1 MYASMKAIDRKRPD
15 DDVLW
20 LTYWIVYI
28 SVLMGESLGFVF
40 LQVSNVVLS
49 NRRLVSHFFFNSLH
63 LSLSLMED
71 REEDTEASKSS
82 SCFRSERSFVG
93 GSRASIDR

>member
-1 MYASMKAIDRKRPD
+1 MVDLLDCLHLRLNGR
-15 DDVLW
+15 
-20 LTYWIVYI
+20 
-28 SVLMGESLGFVF
+28 VF
-40 LQVSNVVLS
+40 RLRL
-49 NRRLVSHFFFNSLH
+49 LVSLKRRSLESSSRLAIFFNSLH

-71 REEDTEASKSS
+71 REEEEDTEASKSS

>member
-1 MYASMKAIDRKRPD
+1 MVDLLDCLHLRLNGR
-15 DDVLW
+15 
-20 LTYWIVYI
+20 
-28 SVLMGESLGFVF
+28 VF
-40 LQVSNVVLS
+40 RLRL
-49 NRRLVSHFFFNSLH
+49 LVSFSLFKRLSFSRIVVVAQFFFNSLH

-82 SCFRSERSFVG
+82 KSFRSERSFVG

>member
-1 MYASMKAIDRKRPD
+1 MVDLLDCLHLRLNGR
-15 DDVLW
+15 
-20 LTYWIVYI
+20 
-28 SVLMGESLGFVF
+28 VF
-40 LQVSNVVLS
+40 RLRL
-49 NRRLVSHFFFNSLH
+49 LVSLKRRSLESSSRLAIFFNSLH

-71 REEDTEASKSS
+71 REEEDTEASKSS